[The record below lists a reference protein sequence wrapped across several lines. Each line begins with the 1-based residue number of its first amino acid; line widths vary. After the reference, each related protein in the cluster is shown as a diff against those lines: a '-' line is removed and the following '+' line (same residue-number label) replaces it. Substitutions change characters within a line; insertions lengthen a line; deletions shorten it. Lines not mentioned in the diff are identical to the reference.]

1 MKWAALITWVI
12 TAGFGFFMLA
22 TWIRNGGARSGEG
35 TASNFRPPVVFGH
48 FLLAAAGL
56 VVWIIYVATDT
67 DALAWVA
74 LVGLVVVA
82 GIGDILVVR
91 WAKDRRQAAALV
103 AGAGTSGA
111 EGSRAAGGL
120 LAEQHFPTPV
130 VAAHGVFAVA
140 TVVLVLLVALGVGGS

>member
-74 LVGLVVVA
+74 LVTLVPVA
-82 GIGDILVVR
+82 LLGFGMLAIWIQ
-91 WAKDRRQAAALV
+91 RRQGATAL
-103 AGAGTSGA
+103 ATSG
-111 EGSRAAGGL
+111 GPLDTSAGEP
-120 LAEQHFPTPV
+120 A
-130 VAAHGVFAVA
+130 
-140 TVVLVLLVALGVGGS
+140 